1 MYKRSLLSASIVFA
15 LTSTA
20 YAQEYALFDEVV
32 VSATR
37 TNQQLQDIAASVD
50 VLSDEEIEHNMT
62 TGVEDLFRYT
72 PGVTV
77 QTNSRQGIQGINIR
91 GMEGNR
97 VLVLVDGVA
106 QSNQFSPSGAQG
118 YNFINSSRV
127 DLDTDMLK
135 SAEVVKGS
143 ASSLYGSDAIGGIVA
158 FETKDP
164 EDFLKGRETGGH
176 AKFNFS
182 SADNTF
188 SESVAVA
195 KRFGELEA
203 LVAYTRRDGEQVE
216 NFGQP
221 DIQDFANNNLLV
233 KLQYQVNPDHRV
245 EFTGNYLHNSGD
257 TQLLSSSYTNYTGE
271 DVTEQS
277 QIGFKHIWNID
288 ARFADL
294 ITWQVDWLDKDENG
308 LTNRTSKGGSMF
320 LPPEGNVQKKDYL
333 YSDSGYQLD
342 AQFDKELSLGAF
354 EHYFVY
360 GASFS
365 DKDIDNIN
373 TEYNSISADKVV
385 YYVPSAAERKYGLF
399 LQDSITYDNFTF
411 TPGLRFDSYETK
423 PGDTSSNPSGNAPET
438 YATYSDSAVTGRLGA
453 TYALNDQ
460 NKVYG
465 QISQGFRAPD
475 FQELY
480 YSYGNPMHGYINIPN
495 SDLKA
500 EESVSYELGWRHNSE
515 LSSSEISLFYSDY
528 DNFIESQVVRND
540 GGLDINQSVNI
551 NKAKIKGFEVGNT
564 FYWDSVLP
572 INGISTRIAGVYT
585 EGEDGEGK
593 ALNSINPWNAI
604 LGINYD
610 APSADWGTSLTLNY
624 TSSKKEKDISQEST
638 TSSGK
643 SLPIDSATIV
653 DLTAYYLPMKDLTL
667 RAGLFNVTDEEYYRW
682 NDVRGITGTEDKSLT
697 QPGRNWAVTV
707 KYDF

>member
-50 VLSDEEIEHNMT
+50 VLSDEEIERNMT
-62 TGVEDLFRYT
+62 TGVEDLFKYT

-106 QSNQFSPSGAQG
+106 QSNQFSPSGAQS

-203 LVAYTRRDGEQVE
+203 LVVYTRRDGEQVE

-221 DIQDFANNNLLV
+221 DIQDYANNNLLV

-245 EFTGNYLHNSGD
+245 EFTGNYLYNSGD

-308 LTNRTSKGGSMF
+308 LTNRTSKGGSKF

-342 AQFDKELSLGAF
+342 TQFDKELSLGAF

-360 GASFS
+360 GVSFS
-365 DKDIDNIN
+365 DKDINNIN

-500 EESVSYELGWRHNSE
+500 EESISYELGWRHNSE

-593 ALNSINPWNAI
+593 ALNSVNPWNAI

-624 TSSKKEKDISQEST
+624 TASKNEKDISQEST

-653 DLTAYYLPMKDLTL
+653 DLTAYYLPMKDVTL
-667 RAGLFNVTDEEYYRW
+667 RAGLFNVIDEEYYRW
-682 NDVRGITGTEDKSLT
+682 NDVRGITGIEDKSLT

>member
-37 TNQQLQDIAASVD
+37 TNQQLRDIAASVD

-593 ALNSINPWNAI
+593 ALNSVNPWNAI

-610 APSADWGTSLTLNY
+610 APSANWGTSLTLNY
-624 TSSKKEKDISQEST
+624 TASKKEKDISQEST

-667 RAGLFNVTDEEYYRW
+667 RTGLFNVTDEEYYRW

>member
-593 ALNSINPWNAI
+593 ALNSVNPWNAI

-624 TSSKKEKDISQEST
+624 TASKKEKDISQEST

>member
-1 MYKRSLLSASIVFA
+1 MFKHSLLSASIVFA

-20 YAQEYALFDEVV
+20 YAQQYALFDEVV

-50 VLSDEEIEHNMT
+50 VLSDEEIERHLT
-62 TGVEDLFRYT
+62 TSVEDLFKYT

-97 VLVLVDGVA
+97 VLVMVDGVA
-106 QSNQFSPSGAQG
+106 QSNQFSPSGAQS

-135 SAEVVKGS
+135 SVEVVKGS

-164 EDFLKGRETGGH
+164 KDLLKGRETGGH

-188 SESVAVA
+188 SESVALA
-195 KRFGELEA
+195 KRFAELEV
-203 LVAYTRRDGEQVE
+203 LVAYTRRDGEQVD

-221 DIQDFANNNLLV
+221 DTQDYANNNVLV
-233 KLQYQVNPDHRV
+233 KLQYQVNPAHRV
-245 EFTGNYLHNSGD
+245 EFTSNYLHNSGD
-257 TQLLSSSYTNYTGE
+257 TQLFSSSYTNYTGE
-271 DVTEQS
+271 DVTKQS
-277 QIGFKHIWNID
+277 QIGLKHIWNID
-288 ARFADL
+288 SRFVDL
-294 ITWQVDWLDKDENG
+294 MTWHVDWLKKDENG
-308 LTNRTSKGGSMF
+308 LTHRTSKGGSMF

-333 YSDSGYQLD
+333 YSDSGYQID
-342 AQFDKELSLGAF
+342 AQFDKEIRLGAF

-373 TEYNSISADKVV
+373 TEYNSISADKVI

-399 LQDSITYDNFTF
+399 LQDSITYGNLVF
-411 TPGLRFDSYETK
+411 TPGLRFDSFETQ
-423 PGDTSSNPSGNAPET
+423 PGDTSSNPSGNASET
-438 YATYSDSAVTGRLGA
+438 YAKFSDSAVTGRLGA
-453 TYALNDQ
+453 TYALNNE
-460 NKVYG
+460 NKIYG

-495 SDLKA
+495 YDLKA
-500 EESVSYELGWRHNSE
+500 EESVSYELGWRHNTE
-515 LSSSEISLFYSDY
+515 FSSSEVSLFYSDY
-528 DNFIESQVVRND
+528 ENFIESQVVRND

-551 NKAKIKGFEVGNT
+551 NKATIKGFDVGNT
-564 FYWDSVLP
+564 FYWDSISP

-593 ALNSINPWNAI
+593 ALNSVNPWNAVV
-604 LGINYD
+604 GINYD
-610 APSADWGTSLTLNY
+610 APNAEWGTSLTLNY
-624 TSSKKEKDISQEST
+624 TASKKEKNISQEST
-638 TSSGK
+638 TSNGK
-643 SLPIDSATIV
+643 SLPINSAMIV

-667 RAGLFNVTDEEYYRW
+667 RAGLFNITDEEYYRW
-682 NDVRGITGTEDKSLT
+682 NDVRGITGIEDKSLT
-697 QPGRNWAVTV
+697 QPGRNWAITA